1 MRNSCVCSRASF
13 GNIYLFKWKIRLY
26 FFFYFSGKMY
36 AVWWVCGVVR
46 CRLEHQPE
54 LPTILVHSFFILF
67 SYSSLLFVPLC
78 SAYDL
83 CAYYVVMYS
92 LFEFWMPFIST
103 YTELMYA
110 GNASHEPFFISF
122 KTSIHSTALAMQ
134 SCIDAC
140 SLSLSLRTNR
150 TMWPLTY
157 PSRHCMCHHQ
167 LVHLLARMRQC
178 VVDRNAR
185 IFKHF
190 STFLFSFHSSSSSTT
205 AIRTSCSRRQIRLVR
220 TDISSFA
227 RPAISYWAHVHTP
240 DRMFSRRCRNYDRH

>member
-1 MRNSCVCSRASF
+1 MSVRCGAMQTWAPARIANYTRSLVLYIIFIFVAFVCSIVQCIWFMCLLRGDVQFVRVLDA
-13 GNIYLFKWKIRLY
+13 
-26 FFFYFSGKMY
+26 FYI
-36 AVWWVCGVVR
+36 
-46 CRLEHQPE
+46 H
-54 LPTILVHSFFILF
+54 TH
-67 SYSSLLFVPLC
+67 
-78 SAYDL
+78 
-83 CAYYVVMYS
+83 
-92 LFEFWMPFIST
+92 
-103 YTELMYA
+103 TELMYA

-190 STFLFSFHSSSSSTT
+190 STFLFSFHSSSYSTT

>member
-1 MRNSCVCSRASF
+1 MQETLAMNHFSFHLKRAFTAQPLQCSRA
-13 GNIYLFKWKIRLY
+13 
-26 FFFYFSGKMY
+26 
-36 AVWWVCGVVR
+36 
-46 CRLEHQPE
+46 
-54 LPTILVHSFFILF
+54 
-67 SYSSLLFVPLC
+67 
-78 SAYDL
+78 
-83 CAYYVVMYS
+83 
-92 LFEFWMPFIST
+92 
-103 YTELMYA
+103 LMRV
-110 GNASHEPFFISF
+110 
-122 KTSIHSTALAMQ
+122 
-134 SCIDAC
+134 
-140 SLSLSLRTNR
+140 LSLSLRTNR

-178 VVDRNAR
+178 AVDRNAR

-190 STFLFSFHSSSSSTT
+190 STFLFSFHSSSYSTT